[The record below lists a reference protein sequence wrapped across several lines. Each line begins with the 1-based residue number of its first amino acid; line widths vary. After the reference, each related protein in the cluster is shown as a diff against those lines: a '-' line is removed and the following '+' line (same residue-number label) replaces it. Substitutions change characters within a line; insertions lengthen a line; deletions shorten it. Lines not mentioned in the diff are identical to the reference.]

1 MGRERGSGERERVTG
16 EREECVGEGGWM
28 ERGGIVDGG
37 RDLRIHGCTSDPS
50 LARNPGSPL
59 TAFCRAC
66 IGLIFGLAV

>member
-1 MGRERGSGERERVTG
+1 
-16 EREECVGEGGWM
+16 M

-50 LARNPGSPL
+50 LARNPGSLL
-59 TAFCRAC
+59 TAFSRAC